1 MGSERRVTMGVVST
15 AHPTEIGPEEA
26 QRMAAEGAFLLDVRE
41 PHEWHVGHVEGAV
54 HIPMRMLDAR
64 QGELPGD
71 RPIVAVCRSGA
82 RSGRVAEALRQAGYD
97 AVNLAGGLQA
107 WVAVDLPL
115 VADDEFTDPHVA

>member
-1 MGSERRVTMGVVST
+1 MGVVST